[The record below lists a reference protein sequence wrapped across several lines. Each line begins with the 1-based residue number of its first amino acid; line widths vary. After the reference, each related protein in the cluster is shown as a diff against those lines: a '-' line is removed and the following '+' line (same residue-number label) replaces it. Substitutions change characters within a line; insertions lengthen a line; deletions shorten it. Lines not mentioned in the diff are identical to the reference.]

1 MESPHDDLSSAAP
14 KKSVFSALIDRGKE
28 LFDALYDKVWTPRE
42 VTYHTLPMRVFT
54 TIWRIVEITINGTIN
69 PGMSERLLRW
79 QGSAEWMRCSERSF
93 DTFRLMPCRTQHGM
107 TWPG

>member
-1 MESPHDDLSSAAP
+1 MEPPHDDLPPAAP
-14 KKSVFSALIDRGKE
+14 QKSVFTALIDRGKG

-69 PGMSERLLRW
+69 NNIPMHAAALTYYALMALAPFVMLVLTILLPKTTL
-79 QGSAEWMRCSERSF
+79 S
-93 DTFRLMPCRTQHGM
+93 
-107 TWPG
+107 